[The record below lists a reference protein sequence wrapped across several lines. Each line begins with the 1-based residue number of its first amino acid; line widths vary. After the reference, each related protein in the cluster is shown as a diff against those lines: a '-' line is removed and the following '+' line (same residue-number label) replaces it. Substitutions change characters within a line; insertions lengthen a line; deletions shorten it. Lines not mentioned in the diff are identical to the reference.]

1 MYRFS
6 IFVFQFLLLIIA
18 LTFIFT
24 NPFIISLD
32 LGNLKYSFSSNLFSV
47 VFISFIFLLYLI
59 FYLFFRS
66 RLLLGKYFLK
76 NKYNKIEKG
85 YLHFV
90 DAMIAI
96 ANKDNKT
103 ALKSHKKMVSFLKDD
118 PSLSLLLK
126 SEVLKIEKKF
136 PELNN
141 VYEDMIKSKKT
152 ETLGYRGLMEQ
163 NLRDQDYHHAFL
175 YGEKLFSI
183 NPNIEKLYD
192 TLIFIAA
199 KTKNWNQ
206 IISLSDKAFANK
218 LISKNDLNENKSIGF
233 YEIAKIRFDSDIKD
247 ALKNILKAL
256 ELKKNF
262 VPYIKLHLEIIVN
275 LNDKKNLKKLIKK
288 YWSLNPSSLLRSII
302 TKILN
307 DNDLTEIKFI
317 NEIINNNA
325 AEEESKKLLIY
336 FAIKNLKWD
345 IARENIIGMI
355 GSSPSKDICYF
366 MSDIELGENND
377 KQKSD
382 AWIMRAENA
391 KLENSWICRITNQ
404 SQEEWSSLSESGNYN
419 SLVWSSPMMIRQNIN

>member
-1 MYRFS
+1 MYRLS
-6 IFVFQFLLLIIA
+6 IFVLQLVILIIA

-32 LGNLKYSFSSNLFSV
+32 IGNLKYSFSSNLLSV
-47 VFISFIFLLYLI
+47 VFISFIFLLYLV

-66 RLLLGKYFLK
+66 RLSLGKYFLK

-90 DAMIAI
+90 DAMIAV

-103 ALKSHKKMVSFLKDD
+103 ALKSHKKMVSYLKDD

-126 SEVLKIEKKF
+126 AEVLKIEKKF

-141 VYEDMIKSKKT
+141 IYEDMIKSKKT

-163 NLRDQDYHHAFL
+163 NLRNQDYHHAFL

-206 IISLSDKAFANK
+206 IILLSDKAFSNK
-218 LISKNDLNENKSIGF
+218 IISKNDLNENKSVGF
-233 YEIAKIRFDSDIKD
+233 YEIAKIKYDSDIKD
-247 ALKNILKAL
+247 SLKNILKAL
-256 ELKKNF
+256 DLKKNF
-262 VPYIKLHLEIIVN
+262 PPYVKLHLEIIAG
-275 LNDKKNLKKLIKK
+275 LNDKRNLKKLIKK
-288 YWSLNPSSLLRSII
+288 YWSLNPNSLLRSII
-302 TKILN
+302 IKILN
-307 DNDLTEIKFI
+307 DNDLSEIKFI

-325 AEEESKKLLIY
+325 SEEESKKLLIY
-336 FAIKNLKWD
+336 FAIKNSNWD
-345 IARENIIGMI
+345 VARKNISGMI
-355 GSSPSKDICYF
+355 GVNPSKEICYF

-391 KLENSWICRITNQ
+391 SIEDTWICRISNQ
-404 SQEEWSSLSESGNYN
+404 TQDEWSALSNSGNYN
-419 SLVWSSPMMIRQNIN
+419 SLVWTTHKMLRQNNN

>member
-6 IFVFQFLLLIIA
+6 IFVLQFLLLIIA

-24 NPFIISLD
+24 NPFIVSLD
-32 LGNLKYSFSSNLFSV
+32 IGNLKYSFSSNLFAV
-47 VFISFIFLLYLI
+47 VFISFIFLLYLV

-66 RLLLGKYFLK
+66 RLSLGKYFLK

-90 DAMIAI
+90 DAMIAV

-103 ALKSHKKMVSFLKDD
+103 ALKSHKKMVSYLKDD

-141 VYEDMIKSKKT
+141 IYEDMIKSKKT

-163 NLRDQDYHHAFL
+163 NLRNQDYHHAFL

-206 IISLSDKAFANK
+206 IILLSDKAFSNK
-218 LISKNDLNENKSIGF
+218 IISKNDLNENKSIGF
-233 YEIAKIRFDSDIKD
+233 YEIAKIKFDSDIKD
-247 ALKNILKAL
+247 ALKNILKAI

-262 VPYIKLHLEIIVN
+262 APYVKLHLEIIAA
-275 LNDKKNLKKLIKK
+275 LNDKRNLKKLIKK

-302 TKILN
+302 IKILN
-307 DNDLTEIKFI
+307 DNDLTDIKFI
-317 NEIINNNA
+317 NEIIKNNA
-325 AEEESKKLLIY
+325 GEEESKKLLIY

-404 SQEEWSSLSESGNYN
+404 SQEEWSSLSDSGNYN
-419 SLVWSSPMMIRQNIN
+419 SLVWSSPMMIRQNSN

>member
-1 MYRFS
+1 MYRLS
-6 IFVFQFLLLIIA
+6 IFVLQFLILIIA

-32 LGNLKYSFSSNLFSV
+32 IGNLKYSFSSNLLSI
-47 VFISFIFLLYLI
+47 VFISFVFLLYLV

-66 RLLLGKYFLK
+66 RLSLGKYFLK

-90 DAMIAI
+90 DAMIAV

-103 ALKSHKKMVSFLKDD
+103 ALKSHKKMVSYLKDD

-126 SEVLKIEKKF
+126 AEVLKIEKKF

-141 VYEDMIKSKKT
+141 IYEDMIKSKKT

-163 NLRDQDYHHAFL
+163 NLRNQDYHHAFL

-206 IISLSDKAFANK
+206 IVLLSDKAFAHK
-218 LISKNDLNENKSIGF
+218 IISKNDLNENKSVGF
-233 YEIAKIRFDSDIKD
+233 YEIAKIKYDSDIKD
-247 ALKNILKAL
+247 SLKNILKAL
-256 ELKKNF
+256 DLKKNF
-262 VPYIKLHLEIIVN
+262 PPYVKLHLEIIAG
-275 LNDKKNLKKLIKK
+275 LNDKRNLKKLIKK

-302 TKILN
+302 IKILN

-325 AEEESKKLLIY
+325 SEEESKKLLIY
-336 FAIKNLKWD
+336 FAIKNSNWD
-345 IARENIIGMI
+345 VARKNISGMI
-355 GSSPSKDICYF
+355 GVNPSKEICYF

-391 KLENSWICRITNQ
+391 SIEDTWICRISNQ
-404 SQEEWSSLSESGNYN
+404 TQDEWSALSNSGNYN
-419 SLVWSSPMMIRQNIN
+419 SLVWTTHKMLRQNNN

>member
-1 MYRFS
+1 MYRLS
-6 IFVFQFLLLIIA
+6 VFVLQFLILIIA

-24 NPFIISLD
+24 NPFIVSLD
-32 LGNLKYSFSSNLFSV
+32 IGNLKYSFSSNLFAV
-47 VFISFIFLLYLI
+47 IFISFIFVLYLV

-66 RLLLGKYFLK
+66 RLSLGKYFLK

-90 DAMIAI
+90 DAMIAV

-103 ALKSHKKMVSFLKDD
+103 ALKSHKKMVSYLKDD
-118 PSLSLLLK
+118 QSLSLLLK

-141 VYEDMIKSKKT
+141 IYEDMIKSKKT

-163 NLRDQDYHHAFL
+163 NLRNQDYHHAFL

-206 IISLSDKAFANK
+206 IILLSDKAFSNK
-218 LISKNDLNENKSIGF
+218 IINKNDLNENKSIGF
-233 YEIAKIRFDSDIKD
+233 YEIAKIKFDSDIKD
-247 ALKNILKAL
+247 ALKNILKAI

-262 VPYIKLHLEIIVN
+262 APYIKLHLEIIVI

-288 YWSLNPSSLLRSII
+288 YWSLNPSSLLRSTI

-307 DNDLTEIKFI
+307 ENDLTDIKFV
-317 NEIINNNA
+317 NEIIKNNA
-325 AEEESKKLLIY
+325 GEEESKKLLIY

-355 GSSPSKDICYF
+355 GPSPSKDICYF
-366 MSDIELGENND
+366 MSNIELGENND

-404 SQEEWSSLSESGNYN
+404 SQEEWSSLSDSGNYN
-419 SLVWSSPMMIRQNIN
+419 SLVWSSPMMIRQNNN

>member
-6 IFVFQFLLLIIA
+6 IFVLQFLLLIIA

-24 NPFIISLD
+24 NPFVVSLD
-32 LGNLKYSFSSNLFSV
+32 IGNLKYSFSSNLFAV
-47 VFISFIFLLYLI
+47 VFISFIFILYLI

-66 RLLLGKYFLK
+66 RLSLGKYFLK

-90 DAMIAI
+90 DAMIAV

-103 ALKSHKKMVSFLKDD
+103 ALKSHKKMVSYLKDD

-163 NLRDQDYHHAFL
+163 NLRNQDYHHAFL

-206 IISLSDKAFANK
+206 IILLSDKAFSNK
-218 LISKNDLNENKSIGF
+218 IISKNDLNENKSIGF
-233 YEIAKIRFDSDIKD
+233 YEIAKIKFDSNIKD
-247 ALKNILKAL
+247 ALKNILKAI

-262 VPYIKLHLEIIVN
+262 APYVKLHLETIAA
-275 LNDKKNLKKLIKK
+275 LNDKRNLKKLIKK

-307 DNDLTEIKFI
+307 DNDLNDIKFI
-317 NEIINNNA
+317 NEIIKNNA
-325 AEEESKKLLIY
+325 SEEESKKLLIY

-345 IARENIIGMI
+345 IARENVIGMI
-355 GSSPSKDICYF
+355 GSNPSKDICYF

-404 SQEEWSSLSESGNYN
+404 SQEEWSSLSDSGNYN
-419 SLVWSSPMMIRQNIN
+419 SLVWSSPMMIRQNSN

>member
-1 MYRFS
+1 MYRLS
-6 IFVFQFLLLIIA
+6 IFVLQFLILIIA

-24 NPFIISLD
+24 NPFIVSLD
-32 LGNLKYSFSSNLFSV
+32 IGNLKYSFSSNLFAV
-47 VFISFIFLLYLI
+47 IFISFIFLLYLV

-66 RLLLGKYFLK
+66 RLSLGKYFLK

-90 DAMIAI
+90 DAMIAV

-103 ALKSHKKMVSFLKDD
+103 ALKSHKKMVSYLKDD

-163 NLRDQDYHHAFL
+163 NLRNQDYHHAFL

-206 IISLSDKAFANK
+206 IILLSDKAFSNK
-218 LISKNDLNENKSIGF
+218 IISKNDLNENKSIGF
-233 YEIAKIRFDSDIKD
+233 YEIAKIKFDSDIKD
-247 ALKNILKAL
+247 ALKNILKAI

-262 VPYIKLHLEIIVN
+262 APYVKLHLETTVA
-275 LNDKKNLKKLIKK
+275 LNDKRNLKKLIKK
-288 YWSLNPSSLLRSII
+288 YWSSNPSSLLRSII
-302 TKILN
+302 IKILN
-307 DNDLTEIKFI
+307 DNDLTDIKFI
-317 NEIINNNA
+317 NVIIKNNA
-325 AEEESKKLLIY
+325 GEEESKKLLIY
-336 FAIKNLKWD
+336 FAIKHLKWD
-345 IARENIIGMI
+345 IARENVIGMI
-355 GSSPSKDICYF
+355 GSNPSKDICYF
-366 MSDIELGENND
+366 MSEIELGENND

-404 SQEEWSSLSESGNYN
+404 SQEEWSSLSNSGNYN

>member
-1 MYRFS
+1 
-6 IFVFQFLLLIIA
+6 
-18 LTFIFT
+18 
-24 NPFIISLD
+24 
-32 LGNLKYSFSSNLFSV
+32 
-47 VFISFIFLLYLI
+47 
-59 FYLFFRS
+59 
-66 RLLLGKYFLK
+66 
-76 NKYNKIEKG
+76 
-85 YLHFV
+85 
-90 DAMIAI
+90 
-96 ANKDNKT
+96 
-103 ALKSHKKMVSFLKDD
+103 MVSYLKDD

-163 NLRDQDYHHAFL
+163 NLRNQDYHHAFL

-206 IISLSDKAFANK
+206 IILLSDKAFSNK
-218 LISKNDLNENKSIGF
+218 IISKNDLNENKSVGF
-233 YEIAKIRFDSDIKD
+233 YEIAKIKYDSDIKD
-247 ALKNILKAL
+247 SLKNILKAL
-256 ELKKNF
+256 DLKKNF
-262 VPYIKLHLEIIVN
+262 PPYVKLHLEIIAG
-275 LNDKKNLKKLIKK
+275 LNDKRNLKKLIKK

-302 TKILN
+302 IKILN
-307 DNDLTEIKFI
+307 DNGLTEIKFI
-317 NEIINNNA
+317 NEIIKNNA
-325 AEEESKKLLIY
+325 GEEESKKLLIY

-345 IARENIIGMI
+345 IARENVIGMI
-355 GSSPSKDICYF
+355 GSNPSKDICYF

-391 KLENSWICRITNQ
+391 KLENSWICRITYQ
-404 SQEEWSSLSESGNYN
+404 SQEEWSSLSDSGNYN

>member
-6 IFVFQFLLLIIA
+6 IFVLQFLLLIIA

-24 NPFIISLD
+24 NPFIVSLD
-32 LGNLKYSFSSNLFSV
+32 IGNLKYSFSSNLFAV
-47 VFISFIFLLYLI
+47 VFISFILLLCLV

-66 RLLLGKYFLK
+66 RLSLGRYFLK

-90 DAMIAI
+90 DAMIAV

-103 ALKSHKKMVSFLKDD
+103 ALKSHKKMVSYLKDD

-163 NLRDQDYHHAFL
+163 NLRNLDYHHAFL

-206 IISLSDKAFANK
+206 IILLSDKAFSK
-218 LISKNDLNENKSIGF
+218 RIISKNNLNENKSVGF
-233 YEIAKIRFDSDIKD
+233 YEIAKIKFDSDIKD
-247 ALKNILKAL
+247 ALKNILKAVD
-256 ELKKNF
+256 LKKNF
-262 VPYIKLHLEIIVN
+262 PPYVKLHLEIIAG
-275 LNDKKNLKKLIKK
+275 LNDKRNLKKLIKK
-288 YWSLNPSSLLRSII
+288 YWSLDPGSLLRSII
-302 TKILN
+302 IKILN
-307 DNDLTEIKFI
+307 DNDLTDIKFI
-317 NEIINNNA
+317 NEIIKNNA
-325 AEEESKKLLIY
+325 SEEESKKLLIY

-355 GSSPSKDICYF
+355 GSNPSRDICYF

-382 AWIMRAENA
+382 SWILRAENA
-391 KLENSWICRITNQ
+391 KLENCWICRITNQ
-404 SQEEWSSLSESGNYN
+404 SQEEWSSLSNSGNYN
-419 SLVWSSPMMIRQNIN
+419 SLVWSSPMMLRQNNN